1 MFQGIFAPIPT
12 PFIDE
17 EIAYDKLGEN
27 LAKWGNTGLSGIV
40 VLGSNGEQP
49 NVDEEEKVEL
59 WAYARKHFPKDRL
72 VIAGTGCESTR
83 ATIRV
88 TKKAADV
95 GADAALIISPH
106 YFKANMTD
114 AALEQYY
121 KDVADASPIPILLYN
136 MPVNTGLNMTPSL
149 VKRLCHHPNIKGIKD
164 SSPNIVQISEIL
176 RDVPQDFAVFAGSA
190 SFLMPSLVMGASG
203 GTLALANVAPDLCVN
218 IYDFVRTGQFDK
230 ARAIQKSI
238 LRLNNLVTAKYG
250 VAGLKAALDMIGYFG
265 GLPRRP
271 ILPLGEREKEEIK
284 VALEELN
291 LV

>member
-59 WAYARKHFPKDRL
+59 WAYARKHFPKDKL

-136 MPVNTGLNMTPSL
+136 MPANTGLNMTPSL

>member
-59 WAYARKHFPKDRL
+59 WAYARKHFPKDKL

-88 TKKAADV
+88 TKEAADV

-136 MPVNTGLNMTPSL
+136 MPANTGLNMTPSL

-218 IYDFVRTGQFDK
+218 IYDFVRAGQFDK

>member
-1 MFQGIFAPIPT
+1 
-12 PFIDE
+12 
-17 EIAYDKLGEN
+17 
-27 LAKWGNTGLSGIV
+27 
-40 VLGSNGEQP
+40 
-49 NVDEEEKVEL
+49 
-59 WAYARKHFPKDRL
+59 
-72 VIAGTGCESTR
+72 
-83 ATIRV
+83 
-88 TKKAADV
+88 
-95 GADAALIISPH
+95 
-106 YFKANMTD
+106 
-114 AALEQYY
+114 
-121 KDVADASPIPILLYN
+121 
-136 MPVNTGLNMTPSL
+136 
-149 VKRLCHHPNIKGIKD
+149 
-164 SSPNIVQISEIL
+164 
-176 RDVPQDFAVFAGSA
+176 
-190 SFLMPSLVMGASG
+190 MPSLVMGASG

>member
-59 WAYARKHFPKDRL
+59 WAYARKHFPKDKL

-136 MPVNTGLNMTPSL
+136 MPANTGLNMTPSL

-250 VAGLKAALDMIGYFG
+250 VAGLKAGPCLAEFIK
-265 GLPRRP
+265 RP
-271 ILPLGEREKEEIK
+271 QAGANWRVSHSINVESIC
-284 VALEELN
+284 VQ
-291 LV
+291 

>member
-27 LAKWGNTGLSGIV
+27 LAKWGSTGLSGIV

-59 WAYARKHFPKDRL
+59 WAYARKHFPKDKL

-136 MPVNTGLNMTPSL
+136 MPANTGLNMTPSL